1 MNASR
6 ALPALLATLV
16 LGLAVVP
23 AGADTVESAIS
34 VYSGENAKNYV
45 RPLHEAVGVTLN
57 SGMFYTARIPT
68 DRFKI
73 ALELPV
79 MGVLFGDDDKT
90 FQATPEGPFIPA
102 TPSDASA
109 QASTIIGPTASTSV
123 DGQGGTTFSFP
134 GGFDLGSFGLTVP
147 QLRVSAKGTE
157 LIARALV
164 GIESG
169 DIDIGDVRLYGGG
182 IRHNIDQ
189 HFDGS
194 PVNLA
199 AIVFYQT
206 LRLGKNVAEDPLVS
220 VDALNFGF
228 HASKDFPF
236 SFMKLTPYG
245 GVTFDSFQT
254 DIDYQTAANSSTTQK
269 ISYDRENSIHFTVGA
284 GLNLVA
290 AQVFAQYDYSLR
302 SSFVLGVALGN
313 LGS

>member
-6 ALPALLATLV
+6 AMLALLVALLT
-16 LGLAVVP
+16 GLAAVP
-23 AGADTVESAIS
+23 AGAGTVEGAIS
-34 VYSGENAKNYV
+34 VYTGENAKNYV

-73 ALELPV
+73 SLELPV
-79 MGVLFGDDDKT
+79 MLVGFGDDDNY
-90 FQATPEGPFIPA
+90 FNATTEDPFIPA

-109 QASTIIGPTASTSV
+109 QASTIVGPTSSTSV
-123 DGQGGTTFSFP
+123 NGQGGTTFAFP
-134 GGFDLGSFGLTVP
+134 GGFDLEAFGLTVP

-169 DIDIGDVRLYGGG
+169 DIDIGDVELYGGG

-199 AIVFYQT
+199 ATVFYQT
-206 LRLGKNVAEDPLVS
+206 LRLGQNVQTDPLVT
-220 VDALNFGF
+220 VDALNFGV
-228 HASKDFPF
+228 HASKDFPW
-236 SFMKLTPYG
+236 SFMKFTPYG
-245 GVTFDSFQT
+245 GITFDSFKT
-254 DIDYQTAANSSTTQK
+254 EIDYQTSANSDQTQQ
-269 ISYDRENSIHFTVGA
+269 ISYDRENAIHFTLGA

-290 AQVFAQYDYSLR
+290 AQVFAQFDYSLR

-313 LGS
+313 LGH